1 MLKTASLVIAILFS
15 SLATLGQASDAALK
29 AVIEKDRSAKTAD
42 GKLMTLAANE
52 HLARGTVYF
61 DNRAFP
67 QAREHFS
74 KIIDNFPTAPEISG
88 ALWKLGRSYYWERE
102 YKKCIPTLARVVAE
116 FPGTKDGRESLYFQ
130 GSCHVRLG
138 QNAEASKLFQQY
150 VTMYPT
156 GERID
161 GAYLNAIDALRESK
175 QYTAADEWIEKA
187 RARWPGSVTE
197 TNALHARLR
206 MQLYRELWADAEATA
221 ALIMAQ
227 GRFTGSM
234 TSTDEVTYLRAF
246 AAEKGGKKAE
256 AMRLYNSIPE
266 KATSYYSG
274 LAADKIAGGN
284 GRVKTIA
291 SVRAT
296 DFPTPHRVEILQ
308 FAKKHKIDPRFI
320 LAIMKQESSFRT
332 DVKSPS
338 AARGLLQLVMDTAL
352 KYNKK
357 AGFANLQP
365 DDLYI
370 PRTNIAIGT
379 EYIADLKGQFNGMY
393 EAIAA
398 SYNGGEDNA
407 ARWLNRS
414 KPKDPAI
421 FSAEVGFPE
430 TKNYVFK
437 VLTNMRIY
445 QQLYDENLVKK

>member
-1 MLKTASLVIAILFS
+1 MKNLLAIVF
-15 SLATLGQASDAALK
+15 ATVCFVVTMSAQASDAALK
-29 AVIEKDRSAKTAD
+29 AVIEKDRSARSAD
-42 GKLMTLAANE
+42 GKLQTLSAAE

-61 DNRAFP
+61 DNRSFP
-67 QAREHFS
+67 QAREHFA
-74 KIIDNFPTAPEISG
+74 KIIDIYASEPQLGS
-88 ALWKLGRSYYWERE
+88 ALWMTGRSYYWERD
-102 YKKCIPTLARVVAE
+102 YKRCIPTLARVVAE
-116 FPGTKDGRESLYFQ
+116 FPDSKNGRESLYFQ

-138 QNAEASKLFQQY
+138 QNAEAAKLFEKY
-150 VTMYPT
+150 VVMYPA

-161 GAYLNAIDALRESK
+161 GAFLNEIDSLRESG
-175 QYTAADEWIEKA
+175 QYDAANQWVERVRDKFK
-187 RARWPGSVTE
+187 GTHTE

-206 MQLYRELWADAEATA
+206 MQLYRGLWNDAEATA
-221 ALIMAQ
+221 ALILGQAKLA
-227 GRFTGSM
+227 GSM
-234 TSTDEVTYLRAF
+234 TSSDEVMYLRAF
-246 AAEKGGKKAE
+246 AAEKAGKKAE
-256 AMRLYNSIPE
+256 AMRLYAAIPD
-266 KATSYYSG
+266 KVTSYYSG

-284 GRVKTIA
+284 GRVKSIA
-291 SVRAT
+291 SVKPT

-308 FAKKHKIDPRFI
+308 YAKKHKIDPRFL

-332 DVKSPS
+332 DAKSPS

-357 AGFANLQP
+357 AGFATLNP

-370 PRTNIAIGT
+370 PRTNIAIGA

-398 SYNGGEDNA
+398 SYTGGEDNA

-437 VLTNMRIY
+437 VMTNFRIY
-445 QQLYDENLVKK
+445 KDLYDENLVKK